1 MSKKRKNIAKDIK
14 VSSRKARSIKLL
26 DSQGKNAGLIE
37 DLSKKA
43 AEQIEVLQA
52 ENAELKDRL
61 LRKAAEF
68 ENAKKII
75 DKDVKTT
82 IESKTAVIFR
92 ELIDILDN
100 FDRAIEHM
108 NNGNGNGNDTESIL
122 EGIKKIDRRFHDFL
136 EKSGIEQF
144 SAQGNRFD
152 PTMHEAIS
160 VTTNPG
166 IEDGI
171 VIEEFVKGYK
181 FNGRIIRP
189 ARVIVNKVADES
201 EESND

>member
-1 MSKKRKNIAKDIK
+1 MSKKRKIIAKDIK
-14 VSSRKARSIKLL
+14 VSSRKARNIKLL
-26 DSQGKNAGLIE
+26 DSQGGNAGLIE
-37 DLSKKA
+37 DLTKKA
-43 AEQIEVLQA
+43 AEQIEALQK
-52 ENAELKDRL
+52 ENTELKDRL

-68 ENAKKII
+68 DNAKKII

-108 NNGNGNGNDTESIL
+108 NNGNGNDMESIL
-122 EGIKKIDRRFHDFL
+122 EGIKKIDKRFHDFL

-181 FNGRIIRP
+181 FNGRVIRP
-189 ARVIVNKVADES
+189 ARVIVNKVSDES